1 MLTKGRK
8 PWTCNLHVNQG
19 GKLTLRTDWNRPLL
33 NPGYLDLRNLTLWI
47 APVPARL
54 TCKKLLIIAAL
65 ACENIR
71 FSSLFVARDVPS
83 GEERGETDVFAG
95 YSGARRILW
104 ITYFKLS
111 ILQKSCSESS
121 LLTTNVRGPWIQ
133 SSRPR
138 NFKLSVK
145 RTVDNNSYIRKNE
158 KRLLNTSHFIHT
170 CNWCWTW
177 KSLDLRSAAIVRLL
191 PLSSFSVSVSS

>member
-1 MLTKGRK
+1 MLVRQTV
-8 PWTCNLHVNQG
+8 NVNQRE
-19 GKLTLRTDWNRPLL
+19 KAL
-33 NPGYLDLRNLTLWI
+33 NMQ
-47 APVPARL
+47 L
-54 TCKKLLIIAAL
+54 TCKSGRETYLTNRLKQITSESRISWSSEIFTLNSPSARSVNLQKIAY
-65 ACENIR
+65 
-71 FSSLFVARDVPS
+71 
-83 GEERGETDVFAG
+83 

-145 RTVDNNSYIRKNE
+145 RTVDNNSYIRKNDR
-158 KRLLNTSHFIHT
+158 RLLNTIHVIHT
-170 CNWCWTW
+170 CYWCWTW